1 MKSTSCYVA
10 LGLLLVLT
18 GGGCQSPTTAGAG
31 PGRISS
37 NLVMP
42 GPGWAAVSKAE
53 GASGHI
59 DPGAWEFGRNDERLN
74 AGPAPVRRWHEWAEI
89 RNRDQTRTSNG
100 RPRDYSNTFIRTYS
114 LRQVN

>member
-1 MKSTSCYVA
+1 MKSTSCYGA

-18 GGGCQSPTTAGAG
+18 GGGCQSPPTGAG
-31 PGRISS
+31 SGRISS
-37 NLVMP
+37 NLVIS
-42 GPGWAAVSKAE
+42 GAGWGTSEAE
-53 GASGHI
+53 GGSWHI

-89 RNRDQTRTSNG
+89 RNRNQTRTSNG